1 MGCKQLT
8 CRADGGGA
16 ANASA
21 SASASANANSVG
33 PAPDGSYALYGPEHI
48 AFVVKRARAMV
59 SDVLH
64 AMGLGTVS
72 KEALL
77 TVASDLLKFLDEVM
91 ADSLPVLGEARFRK
105 RFSPCACGRETVG
118 RSDTDRLSNGKPK
131 LELKPKARPR
141 PAKAKG
147 GRHA

>member
-8 CRADGGGA
+8 GCAGGA
-16 ANASA
+16 AKKPANANS
-21 SASASANANSVG
+21 NANSVG
-33 PAPDGSYALYGPEHI
+33 PAPDMSYALYGPEHI
-48 AFVVKRARAMV
+48 AFVVKRARALV
-59 SDVLH
+59 GDVIH

-77 TVASDLLKFLDEVM
+77 NVASDHLKFLDEVM

-105 RFSPCACGRETVG
+105 RFVDQCACRRETSG
-118 RSDTDRLSNGKPK
+118 RSDSPKP
-131 LELKPKARPR
+131 LNPPKPSR

-147 GRHA
+147 GRHG

>member
-1 MGCKQLT
+1 MGCKHLT
-8 CRADGGGA
+8 GCAAGGGA
-16 ANASA
+16 SNASA
-21 SASASANANSVG
+21 NRNANSVG
-33 PAPDGSYALYGPEHI
+33 PAPEGSYALYGPDHI

-59 SDVLH
+59 GDVIH

-77 TVASDLLKFLDEVM
+77 NVAYDHLKFLDDVM

-105 RFSPCACGRETVG
+105 RFSPCGCGREMPAGTG
-118 RSDTDRLSNGKPK
+118 GPQAREPAKAKP
-131 LELKPKARPR
+131 PRPSG

-147 GRHA
+147 GRHG